1 MVERSGQT
9 GALFVVGCA
18 WERGAGMRIGAR
30 GGEGGW
36 NEQERGTWS
45 ALATEKCV
53 SGTRECV
60 VGMEGCV
67 FVLCGVLR
75 VGGGSVDKACVG
87 GEGGKEWEVCGM
99 RGPGGGAGSA
109 GTMHGWAEVAAPE
122 AHQRSRLAVGGMGAG
137 AWGTRTGVVF
147 EKEAVLGGR
156 TEVEGG
162 VGLCRC
168 CLGFPP
174 PPPPVLLACYH
185 CCCLL
190 SILQHQSCLR
200 TAAGLAQQRATAPMT
215 ACDCQG
221 AYLLYLQRSH
231 EVERL
236 T

>member
-87 GEGGKEWEVCGM
+87 GEGGKEWEVSVCVCVCECLDHLL
-99 RGPGGGAGSA
+99 P
-109 GTMHGWAEVAAPE
+109 
-122 AHQRSRLAVGGMGAG
+122 
-137 AWGTRTGVVF
+137 
-147 EKEAVLGGR
+147 
-156 TEVEGG
+156 
-162 VGLCRC
+162 VGLG
-168 CLGFPP
+168 LLLLPHP
-174 PPPPVLLACYH
+174 LPVYVCE
-185 CCCLL
+185 CVRVCV
-190 SILQHQSCLR
+190 CLR
-200 TAAGLAQQRATAPMT
+200 TPVCVSVCVRVFA
-215 ACDCQG
+215 
-221 AYLLYLQRSH
+221 
-231 EVERL
+231 
-236 T
+236 